1 MLLKHLSA
9 LRYLVRQGLAIRGHE
24 ENESNLIQLLHMWS
38 AHDVDMKAWL
48 KEGNYLS
55 RDIINEQI
63 KMMADQVLRNLLLE
77 IRGAR
82 IFSILADEATDIA
95 CKEQMSVTICWL
107 SDEYNIFED
116 PIGLVHLSKMDAATI
131 FEALK
136 DVLQR
141 CILPVS
147 QCRGQGYDGAS
158 CMSGRIS
165 EVASRFKVEEPVAL
179 YVHCLAH
186 CLNLYRQDASR
197 DCISIRD
204 SLDLVIELVKL
215 IKFYPK
221 RTTLFEQIKANL
233 SPETNSLK
241 PLCPTRWTVRASAIS
256 AVLDNYDSLLSTLD
270 EVYSTGRDEYV
281 MKAGGFARQL
291 QLFSTFFGLKL
302 SVMIFA
308 PTEQLSRTL
317 QRKDTTVQEAR
328 NAALVTEAFLR
339 RQRTEEAFDCF
350 YKDVLSSSQN
360 LTDGPVL
367 PRQSKLPR
375 RLDDGAPSAQPS
387 TPAELHRRKYFEAID
402 VVCGEIKRRFDQKD
416 LKLVAEVERLLLDSA
431 NGSATMQSSIIPEP
445 ILTTY
450 CRRDLDK
457 ESLSLQL
464 RMLPDIISQYNA
476 NSGSVI
482 KKVTSVRTLCEI
494 LNFAREVSSFS
505 HKYTFSCSFSSQSQS
520 QQLLQRGPF
529 QLFRD

>member
-1 MLLKHLSA
+1 MRTGFPAWKHALTRFAKHETTHTHQEAVTKLQSVATVNIAGVLNSRLKEKQLQRQQMLLKHLSA

-24 ENESNLIQLLHMWS
+24 ENEGNLIQLLHMWS

-82 IFSILADEATDIA
+82 IFSILADKATDIA
-95 CKEQMSVTICWL
+95 CKEQMSVTICWV

-165 EVASRFKVEEPVAL
+165 GVASRFKVEEPVAL

-197 DCISIRD
+197 VCISIRD

-241 PLCPTRWTVRASAIS
+241 VAGMVITIHIIHIPRLCAYTAR
-256 AVLDNYDSLLSTLD
+256 
-270 EVYSTGRDEYV
+270 TGQYYV
-281 MKAGGFARQL
+281 
-291 QLFSTFFGLKL
+291 
-302 SVMIFA
+302 
-308 PTEQLSRTL
+308 
-317 QRKDTTVQEAR
+317 
-328 NAALVTEAFLR
+328 AFR
-339 RQRTEEAFDCF
+339 HF
-350 YKDVLSSSQN
+350 
-360 LTDGPVL
+360 
-367 PRQSKLPR
+367 
-375 RLDDGAPSAQPS
+375 
-387 TPAELHRRKYFEAID
+387 LHN
-402 VVCGEIKRRFDQKD
+402 C
-416 LKLVAEVERLLLDSA
+416 
-431 NGSATMQSSIIPEP
+431 
-445 ILTTY
+445 
-450 CRRDLDK
+450 C
-457 ESLSLQL
+457 
-464 RMLPDIISQYNA
+464 
-476 NSGSVI
+476 
-482 KKVTSVRTLCEI
+482 
-494 LNFAREVSSFS
+494 
-505 HKYTFSCSFSSQSQS
+505 
-520 QQLLQRGPF
+520 
-529 QLFRD
+529 